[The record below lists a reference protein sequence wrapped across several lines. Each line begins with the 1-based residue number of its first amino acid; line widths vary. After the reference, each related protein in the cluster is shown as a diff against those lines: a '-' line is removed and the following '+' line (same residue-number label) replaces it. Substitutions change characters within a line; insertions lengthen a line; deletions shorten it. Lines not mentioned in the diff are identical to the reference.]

1 MSRYALETIVEKL
14 QLIKFLE
21 TTYWKIPHVF
31 DEAFGDM
38 AKKDIADMVDNL
50 IEREIDEFIQRESA

>member
-1 MSRYALETIVEKL
+1 MDKL